1 MRLVYSLHNLRFF
14 RMSLISILIF
24 SLFGF
29 VSAQSEQLEFGT
41 TKFASIATPG
51 EVDTYSFQAIEND
64 SVNIKITVTGGEM
77 RAGLSLYSPD
87 GILLKTVSTSL
98 ASDNKKE
105 MMSKLPKT
113 GTYTILAENGW
124 GSFTGEYSIFC
135 QKVNNPVNSANLQFG
150 TTKSA
155 SIAASGEVD
164 TYSFKANENDSVNI
178 KITITGGEM
187 RAGLSLYSPEG
198 NLLKTVSTSL
208 ASDNKKEIASKLPI
222 TGIYTILVEN
232 GWGSFTGNYSIFMQR
247 VSSDSSSTSESDI
260 FPIETKIPGKEI
272 NSSNSSYSIASI
284 SLLIAEKFQGMSTLI
299 FIILFLII
307 AILAVIFFMKKK
319 EKPKKKVEPINISN
333 KHDVFISHSSKDKAI
348 ADAVCAALEA
358 AKIRCWIAPRDILGG
373 EKWAGA
379 INSAIKSSS
388 IMVLIFSEN
397 SNNSDDVLNELQLA
411 KDAEAIIIPFKIG
424 DIFPNGDMEYY
435 LKRTHWLDAMDPP
448 TEKQIQTL
456 VETVGRFSKSES
468 LAGVDRSEKEGSIQ
482 EKKEQ
487 QWLRMEEEKMEDK
500 GKSR

>member
-1 MRLVYSLHNLRFF
+1 MRLVYSLHNSIFF
-14 RMSLISILIF
+14 RISLTTIFIF

-29 VSAQSEQLEFGT
+29 VSAQTEQLEFGI
-41 TKFASIATPG
+41 TKFASIAAPG
-51 EVDTYSFQAIEND
+51 EVDTYSFQANEND
-64 SVNIKITVTGGEM
+64 SVNIKITITGGEM

-105 MMSKLPKT
+105 ITSKLPKT

-124 GSFTGEYSIFC
+124 GSFTGNYSIFC
-135 QKVNNPVNSANLQFG
+135 QKVNNPLNSASLQFG
-150 TTKSA
+150 STKIG
-155 SIAASGEVD
+155 SIASSGEVD
-164 TYSFKANENDSVNI
+164 TYSFRANENDSVNI

-187 RAGLSLYSPEG
+187 RSGLSLYSPAG
-198 NLLKTVSTSL
+198 DLLRTVSTSL
-208 ASDNKKEIASKLPI
+208 ASDNRKEIASKLPI
-222 TGIYTILVEN
+222 TGTYTILVEN
-232 GWGSFTGNYSIFMQR
+232 GWGSFTGNYSLFMQR
-247 VSSDSSSTSESDI
+247 VSSGSNPASETNAL
-260 FPIETKIPGKEI
+260 PEETKVPEKEI
-272 NSSNSSYSIASI
+272 NHSNSSYSIGSI
-284 SLLIAEKFQGMSTLI
+284 SLMISEKFQGMYTLI

-307 AILAVIFFMKKK
+307 AIVIGVFLTKKK
-319 EKPKKKVEPINISN
+319 ENTKRKVETDRVSN

-348 ADAVCAALEA
+348 ADAVCAAFEA
-358 AKIRCWIAPRDILGG
+358 EKIRCWIAPRDILPG

-411 KDAEAIIIPFKIG
+411 KDASAIIIPFKIG

-448 TEKQIQTL
+448 TEKQIREL
-456 VETVGRFSKSES
+456 VKTVILFLKSKSPGS
-468 LAGVDRSEKEGSIQ
+468 VDRNAE
-482 EKKEQ
+482 
-487 QWLRMEEEKMEDK
+487 
-500 GKSR
+500 